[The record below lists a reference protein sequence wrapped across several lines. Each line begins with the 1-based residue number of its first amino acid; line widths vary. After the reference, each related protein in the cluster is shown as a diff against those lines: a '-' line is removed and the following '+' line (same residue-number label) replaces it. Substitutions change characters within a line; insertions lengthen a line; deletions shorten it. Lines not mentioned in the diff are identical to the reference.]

1 MCGIWLALDGGTAQ
15 ALRTASLALV
25 FAPAEYVSSAWRNSA
40 HTHTHTNKPDVQLNQ
55 SLRIVTG
62 SLKSTNL
69 KWLPVLANIT
79 PPKIRRDV
87 AARKEYRKF
96 LGQEQSL
103 LHHELV
109 NPPPQRLKSRK
120 PFYIDMVDEEL
131 DGDQLWRESWRTD
144 PFPANGH
151 LVNDL

>member
-1 MCGIWLALDGGTAQ
+1 M
-15 ALRTASLALV
+15 
-25 FAPAEYVSSAWRNSA
+25 
-40 HTHTHTNKPDVQLNQ
+40 
-55 SLRIVTG
+55 
-62 SLKSTNL
+62 KS
-69 KWLPVLANIT
+69 
-79 PPKIRRDV
+79 KIRRDV
-87 AARKEYRKF
+87 AARKQYHKF

-144 PFPANGH
+144 PFPVRGY
-151 LVNDL
+151 LVNTRELERELFTVHNLKLYF

>member
-1 MCGIWLALDGGTAQ
+1 MCGIWLALDGGPAQ
-15 ALRTASLALV
+15 ALRSASLALV
-25 FAPAEYVSSAWRNSA
+25 FAPAEYVSSEWRNSA
-40 HTHTHTNKPDVQLNQ
+40 HTHKPDVQLNQ

-79 PPKIRRDV
+79 PLKIRRDV
-87 AARKEYRKF
+87 TARKEYREF
-96 LGQEQSL
+96 LRQEQSL

-109 NPPPQRLKSRK
+109 NPPPQGLKSRK

-131 DGDQLWRESWRTD
+131 GGDQLWRESWRTD
-144 PFPANGH
+144 PSPANGH

>member
-1 MCGIWLALDGGTAQ
+1 MGALLRHSELLAWHWFSLLLNTFHPRGETA
-15 ALRTASLALV
+15 
-25 FAPAEYVSSAWRNSA
+25 
-40 HTHTHTNKPDVQLNQ
+40 HTNKPDVQLNQ